1 MASIWD
7 DLKKTVKEGFSV
19 AAAKTEEYTKI
30 GRAKLDLMNLNKS
43 LNRTFQDL
51 GVEVHAQ
58 ITEGAQG
65 PIIQNM
71 KVKGLVE
78 KIDKFRQS
86 IREKELEI
94 EAIRKSGAQE
104 AEGGKD
110 EDAPVPPEKTGAQ
123 TGSRKKGTKGGN

>member
-1 MASIWD
+1 MWD
-7 DLKKTVKEGFSV
+7 DLKKTVKDGFSV
-19 AAAKTEEYTKI
+19 AAAKTEEFTKI

-58 ITEGAQG
+58 ITEGAKG
-65 PIIQNM
+65 PIPQNM

-86 IREKELEI
+86 IREKELEM
-94 EAIRKSGAQE
+94 EAIRKSGAQG
-104 AEGGKD
+104 AEGEPD
-110 EDAPVPPEKTGAQ
+110 EDVPVSPEKPGTQ
-123 TGSRKKGTKGGN
+123 TGNRKKGPRGGK